1 MSEKKPDPIRKSV
14 AELETDGYVDRMIAE
29 YEPVKKK
36 TGDYY
41 KFTLEYITNEDTY
54 MTSETEKEFISE
66 YGLAPIGLLEILR
79 MHMCRKNG
87 FGICTTNKDLQKVF
101 FEINIDYEIDLEKL
115 QEYYN
120 LLLDN
125 KLIVEIT
132 DSKGQKYATTPQQI
146 FNWETK
152 YCQRY
157 NERVKKQKTRAKAV
171 KQKTSSISTVDLTD
185 LLS

>member
-41 KFTLEYITNEDTY
+41 QFSLEYITNEDTY
-54 MTSETEKEFISE
+54 MTSEAEKEFISE

-79 MHMCRKNG
+79 MYMCRKNG

-101 FEINIDYEIDLEKL
+101 IEINIDYGISIVKL
-115 QEYYN
+115 KKYYN
-120 LLLDN
+120 LLLSN
-125 KLIVEIT
+125 KLIIEVS

-157 NERVKKQKTRAKAV
+157 NERIKKQKSRAKLA
-171 KQKTSSISTVDLTD
+171 QAELTATPID
-185 LLS
+185 NLNELFG